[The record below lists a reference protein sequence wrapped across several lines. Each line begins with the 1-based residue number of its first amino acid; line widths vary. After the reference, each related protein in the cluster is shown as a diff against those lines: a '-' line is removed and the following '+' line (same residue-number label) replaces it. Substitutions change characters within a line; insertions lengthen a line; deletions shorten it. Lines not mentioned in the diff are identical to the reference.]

1 MERRVLI
8 PAALAF
14 AAASIASADPY
25 IGYIYPA
32 GIQIGATNRLVIG
45 GQNLNRIAG
54 VHFSRGG
61 LRVLKIENVPFF
73 PTPTGTQ
80 RRHLVKWLNGIAAG
94 VRQEPPL
101 SDDWH
106 PEEWRSNSWW
116 RALGSLDAGK
126 IAIVERDLY
135 VPRNTLQATPSLR
148 QMLLV
153 TVAVEPDAAPGR
165 GELCVYGPGGISAPR
180 PFETTAAP
188 HVAEPLFAP
197 PHRPAPER
205 PPVEVGAGGAVV
217 LDGQTMPGETD
228 VFRLRLGRGRHY
240 TFRTTARELQPY
252 IGDAVPG
259 FFNAALVLKGGSG
272 AVVARAD
279 DECRFRPDPVMEFTP
294 PEEGVY
300 RLEIHDVLYRGR
312 ADFVYSITVTE
323 GAAAPS
329 PCPQNVDGVVARP
342 GEVCRKEIEVE
353 RPGRLVLDVAARRLG
368 SPLDAVLTL
377 RRAPGGPV
385 LAQWDDVTNTVFVGT
400 VPQAECDPIGVFDLA
415 ESGRYVAE
423 VTDRT
428 GHGGPGYFWR
438 LDVHPPQPGF
448 EVCSTRSTLPLARKV
463 PLKVKFHVLRR
474 DGFDGAVS
482 LEFPEGVRVVDGVAT
497 AGVDVVTAQLFSRK
511 GGVPKPRPVEVFA
524 AAEIDGRTVRVPV
537 VPCDEYEQAFA
548 WKHLVPAESFLL
560 MSK

>member
-153 TVAVEPDAAPGR
+153 TVAAEPDAAPGR